1 MTMET
6 PRSAADDDYQIQ
18 GFDDQYGDD
27 PFGAPSGNPSF
38 NPAYFT
44 LIVVRIRT
52 DLTMDAAHASYSIPP
67 GDLDSYVIGKL
78 GRMSVDAHKPI
89 DMPADPYAGSA
100 GKDLIDIGFGSE
112 RKIYIHV
119 INPTLTFV
127 PKRAIRFTKYGSDGV
142 KKEKNKSF
150 YNARIISM
158 TAGLGPLLYVENYFR
173 NESGGSNGPTDRMY
187 SMNFL
192 LDMAT
197 PAGGTIPLIIDPGT
211 GNGGA
216 WRP

>member
-1 MTMET
+1 MTMENT
-6 PRSAADDDYQIQ
+6 GAPADDLDNVL

-27 PFGAPSGNPSF
+27 PFKAPSGNPHF

-44 LIVVRIRT
+44 LVVIRIRT
-52 DLTMDAAHASYSIPP
+52 DLKMDAAHASYPIPP

-78 GRMSVDAHKPI
+78 GRMSVDASKPI
-89 DMPADPYAGSA
+89 EMPADPYPGSV
-100 GKDLIDIGFGSE
+100 GKDLINIGFGSE
-112 RKIYIHV
+112 RKIYVYV
-119 INPTLTFV
+119 INPTLSFV
-127 PKRAIRFTKYGSDGV
+127 PTRGIRFTKYGSDGV
-142 KKEKNKSF
+142 KKDKNKSF

-158 TAGLGPLLYVENYFR
+158 TAGLGPLLYVENYYR
-173 NESGGSNGPTDRMY
+173 DETGGPNGPTDRMY

-192 LDMAT
+192 LNMAT
-197 PAGGTIPLIIDPGT
+197 PAGGYIPLIIDPGT